1 MLSIWRQRSD
11 SRSIQAVYPAERIQL
26 DVDKHS
32 PTADHPMIYV
42 TWYDAMAYAEW
53 RGKRLPTEAEWE
65 HAARGGLIGK
75 RYSWADAESVA
86 RK

>member
-1 MLSIWRQRSD
+1 MMPWPMLSGEVSD
-11 SRSIQAVYPAERIQL
+11 YPPL
-26 DVDKHS
+26 
-32 PTADHPMIYV
+32 
-42 TWYDAMAYAEW
+42 
-53 RGKRLPTEAEWE
+53 AEWE